1 MGSPTRFFLNI
12 LRPSM
17 KIVFVRHGELEGENS
32 NILHA
37 IDDSVSLSKK
47 SRETMIS
54 LSSIL
59 KNLDIGM
66 VISSPEIRTKESAEI
81 IAKKLSRPVQYMN
94 ELQGRKWGDFAGKS
108 WDEVRDILSTKTL
121 EERYAFIPPQGES
134 WKQFESRILDALH
147 KIARNFSL
155 AETSKNIC
163 IVSHGSAIR
172 VLLPKIFGIPVEESL
187 HVYPEYGSI
196 SVVEYDGHKYTSP
209 VFNKT

>member
-1 MGSPTRFFLNI
+1 
-12 LRPSM
+12 M
-17 KIVFVRHGELEGENS
+17 KIFFVRHGELEGETS
-32 NILHA
+32 TILHSA
-37 IDDSVSLSKK
+37 NDPVSLSKK
-47 SRETMIS
+47 GRETMIS
-54 LSSIL
+54 LSLIL

-81 IAKKLSRPVQYMN
+81 ITKKLSRPVQYMD

-108 WDEVRDILSTKTL
+108 WDEVRNFLEAKTL
-121 EERYAFIPPQGES
+121 EERYIFIPPQGES
-134 WKQFESRILDALH
+134 WKQFESRMLGAIH
-147 KIARNFSL
+147 KITHNFPL

-172 VLLPKIFGIPVEESL
+172 VLLPKIFGIAVEKSL

-209 VFNKT
+209 VFNKTDC